1 MKSINTMKFIV
12 EYTKQITDTL
22 EKIDNSET
30 YEEAKRIG
38 NYAMG
43 LVDGMV
49 IFTNTMI
56 CLENNDFT
64 AEMGD
69 VEEDWRA
76 DIYQA
81 VADVAD
87 RTKQSN
93 DKIIKLL
100 SLRDEHRKH

>member
-12 EYTKQITDTL
+12 EYTKQITDTIENI
-22 EKIDNSET
+22 EKAET
-30 YEEAKRIG
+30 YEEAKRIA

-49 IFTNTMI
+49 IFTNTMVCI
-56 CLENNDFT
+56 ENNDFT
-64 AEMGD
+64 AEMSD

-81 VADVAD
+81 VSNVAD

-93 DKIIKLL
+93 DKIMKLL
-100 SLRDEHRKH
+100 TLRDEHRKH